1 VLLAVACARR
11 QPPPRSPTADAPPPT
26 SIDAPPPAT
35 AVPDVPQQPP
45 APAAPDDVTPR
56 GTIARDDLD
65 RALARGPGWLLREL
79 APEPERADGRFV
91 GWRIGA
97 VFPDAPELC
106 AAGCDLRTGDVIV
119 SVEGW
124 PVEALSMRVRT
135 SLDGTPRDVLQ
146 IPSGQ
151 SRFVIR
157 LSPGETGQLTLDATA
172 LECGA
177 HRPYHDAAF
186 EALAAAGA
194 SPSARKA
201 RRPPIPSTISWRM
214 RAPSSPP

>member
-1 VLLAVACARR
+1 MLLAVACARR

-119 SVEGW
+119 SVEGDRLETPTALQRLFERAAELSVLHVVRIRDGQREQLAFRIVAQPLPD
-124 PVEALSMRVRT
+124 PVE
-135 SLDGTPRDVLQ
+135 PR
-146 IPSGQ
+146 
-151 SRFVIR
+151 
-157 LSPGETGQLTLDATA
+157 
-172 LECGA
+172 
-177 HRPYHDAAF
+177 
-186 EALAAAGA
+186 
-194 SPSARKA
+194 
-201 RRPPIPSTISWRM
+201 
-214 RAPSSPP
+214 